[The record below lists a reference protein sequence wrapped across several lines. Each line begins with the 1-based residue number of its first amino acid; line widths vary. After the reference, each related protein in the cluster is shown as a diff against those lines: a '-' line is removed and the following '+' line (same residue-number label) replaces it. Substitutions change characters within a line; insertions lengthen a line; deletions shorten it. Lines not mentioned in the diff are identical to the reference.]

1 MGMVSG
7 ECTCDGVVA
16 EGVSDGKWGIG
27 VGFGMGE

>member
-1 MGMVSG
+1 MCDVR
-7 ECTCDGVVA
+7 TCDGVVA